1 MLTVH
6 HLNNSRSQRVIWLLE
21 ELGAPYEIK
30 HYQRDAK
37 TMFAPA
43 ELRQVHPL
51 GKSPV
56 ITDGADTVAETG
68 AIVEYILEKYG
79 QDRLMP
85 AAGTPEKL
93 RFTYWMHFAEG
104 SAMPPLVMT
113 LLFTEIPKRMPFLVR
128 PVGNLIG
135 RTVQNSYLRPL
146 IDAQLDL
153 MEAELNR
160 SANFAGA
167 ELTAADI
174 MMSFPVEAA
183 ASRASLGQRPKL
195 ASWLQAAHVR
205 PAYQRALQQGG
216 PYAYA

>member
-1 MLTVH
+1 VLTVH